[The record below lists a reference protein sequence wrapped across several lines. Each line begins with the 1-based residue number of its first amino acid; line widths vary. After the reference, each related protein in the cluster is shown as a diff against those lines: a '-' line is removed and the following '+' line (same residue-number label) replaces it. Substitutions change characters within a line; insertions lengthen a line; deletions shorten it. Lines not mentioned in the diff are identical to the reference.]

1 MTTVLPN
8 LSGDKADHTARRPLL
23 IAVIVIAAM
32 TALRIAYACLI
43 DLRTDEAYYW
53 TWSKE

>member
-43 DLRTDEAYYW
+43 DLRTDEA
-53 TWSKE
+53 